1 MHTKFEPT
9 KAAKELK
16 GSEAADKM
24 RTLADEYDEVSVK
37 LEALLITPFLIMPL
51 LNDVE

>member
-1 MHTKFEPT
+1 MKKIEPVQ
-9 KAAKELK
+9 ASKELK

-24 RTLADEYDEVSVK
+24 RTLADEYDKVSVK